1 MGLLLHLFCGAQVGV
16 AGRTGCGK
24 STLMMALY
32 RLGKPR
38 QYATHGTAPA
48 AISPPALH
56 THLCISL
63 CILMHICLPPALP
76 AVEPSSGRIVIDGL
90 DTSSIGL
97 YDLRSRL
104 ALVPQASSRCSGH
117 SNRRGWPAGWL
128 AGCAAPVVAV
138 CRELY
143 GECRA
148 ISLTFPL
155 CCTSRCL
162 RRTPWCLAA
171 LSAATWTPAA
181 GRAGRGGSGAA
192 GRAGCAGG

>member
-1 MGLLLHLFCGAQVGV
+1 MGV

-56 THLCISL
+56 TPL
-63 CILMHICLPPALP
+63 CILMHICPPPALP

-117 SNRRGWPAGWL
+117 SNCRGWPAACL
-128 AGCAAPVVAV
+128 AGQPQRVQCVAI
-138 CRELY
+138 CMANARPF
-143 GECRA
+143 R
-148 ISLTFPL
+148 SHFPCVL
-155 CCTSRCL
+155 H
-162 RRTPWCLAA
+162 
-171 LSAATWTPAA
+171 PAA
-181 GRAGRGGSGAA
+181 
-192 GRAGCAGG
+192 CAGPCGV